1 MVDQVV
7 SVPGDPG
14 MDSGDKAAII
24 ELIRAHPSFV
34 HLPAAAVERLIERS
48 ALAHFAAD
56 QMLIRQ
62 GDVSDAAFLLLGG
75 EVEVV
80 VETLYGPVPLARRS
94 RNALLGELGA
104 FADLPRTATV
114 RALVPVRAL
123 RIERDELLRIGRANP
138 DLLLAIIQQLGEH
151 TGTVN
156 RALGF
161 YTNALAALER
171 PDFDPAILDALLNPA
186 PEMVSFARTFRT
198 MAEQIT
204 LRRRQHDEMTSA
216 ASIQRAMLPP
226 PLPAES
232 CGGKV
237 ALHAAMRPARE
248 IGGDFYDF
256 FTIGDDRLGIVIG
269 DVSGKGVPASLF
281 MAMTR
286 TIIRLVARQDD
297 DLAAGIGRA
306 NALLSADNDSAM
318 FVTLIYGVLDVAAG
332 TLTYCNCGHN
342 PPLVVRDD
350 GTRERLTLTGLPL
363 GVMPDAAYTTR
374 TIVLAPRNRLLL
386 YTDGVTEASTADG
399 AEFGEARLEA
409 AIDALRQGSALDMVE
424 GIIERVDAFAAGAPQ
439 ADDITCLALIY
450 AAP

>member
-1 MVDQVV
+1 MTDQVMNA
-7 SVPGDPG
+7 PGDPAG
-14 MDSGDKAAII
+14 DSCDKAAII
-24 ELIRAHPSFV
+24 ELMRAHPSFV
-34 HLPAAAVERLIERS
+34 HLPAAAVVGLIERS

-56 QMLIRQ
+56 ELLIRQ
-62 GDVSDAAFLLLGG
+62 GDSSDGAFLLLGG
-75 EVEVV
+75 EVEIV

-94 RNALLGELGA
+94 GNALLGELGA
-104 FADLPRTATV
+104 FASLPRTATV

-138 DLLLAIIQQLGEH
+138 DLPLAIIQQLGEH
-151 TGTVN
+151 IGTVN

-204 LRRRQHDEMTSA
+204 LRRRQHDEMASA
-216 ASIQRAMLPP
+216 ATIQRAMLPA
-226 PLPAES
+226 LPADS
-232 CGGKV
+232 CGGKI

-318 FVTLIYGVLDVAAG
+318 FVTLIYGVLDVANG

-342 PPLVVRDD
+342 PPLVIRDD
-350 GTRERLTLTGLPL
+350 GRRERLALTSLPL
-363 GVMPDAAYTTR
+363 GAMPSAAYATR
-374 TIVLAPRNRLLL
+374 TIVLAPGDRLLL
-386 YTDGVTEASTADG
+386 YTDGITEASTADG

-450 AAP
+450 APR